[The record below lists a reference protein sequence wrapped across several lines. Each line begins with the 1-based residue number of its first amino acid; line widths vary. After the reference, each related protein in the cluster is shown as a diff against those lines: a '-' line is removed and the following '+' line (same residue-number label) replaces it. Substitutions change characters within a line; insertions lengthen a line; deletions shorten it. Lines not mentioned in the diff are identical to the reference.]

1 MIVIQ
6 EDSNKSYP
14 LMVAHHQTILD
25 YSVNNQQIIH
35 PFEIDTLIFEFTEV
49 ITFIEVVDI
58 RK

>member
-1 MIVIQ
+1 
-6 EDSNKSYP
+6 
-14 LMVAHHQTILD
+14 MVAHHQTILD

-35 PFEIDTLIFEFTEV
+35 PFEIDTLIFDFTEV